1 MKNMRYKPQFVLYT
15 DLIGMEIYARSKSN
29 STWREFQS
37 LGECI
42 DETKNTLLCYSQS
55 QPKIYIKSQY
65 LFQIWLPQDS
75 GERILLEFDGSKIVG
90 NPEQRIKLIRKKIRK
105 KMH

>member
-29 STWREFQS
+29 PTWCEFYS
-37 LGECI
+37 LGECV
-42 DETKNTLLCYSQS
+42 DETKNTLHCRTQS
-55 QPKIYIKSQY
+55 GQKIYIKSQFI
-65 LFQIWLPQDS
+65 FQIWLPQDS
-75 GERILLEFDGSKIVG
+75 GEKILLEFDGSKIVG